1 MTASLILPPKIQY
14 NIFMNAQ
21 PAAQFLLHSKTEI
34 LRILRSL
41 LKQRA
46 TIYAALENGQASLVT
61 VLLLVDSDRELIALD
76 YSPHPKTNERVLEAK
91 KLFCRSKLDQLEVKF
106 SLSEIK
112 PAHLQSQPVFCAPFP
127 QSLYYPQK
135 RQFYRLT
142 LSLPLKGIV
151 KLADGA
157 EVPLEVI
164 DLGIGG
170 VGLIDRTGKVPWTQD
185 SVYAFR
191 LFLPPGEVA
200 CALKVRSLLALN
212 PGLRIGCAF
221 VNLSPSQAML
231 IQRFLNQEQIKLKK
245 LLPERP

>member
-1 MTASLILPPKIQY
+1 MDVQ
-14 NIFMNAQ
+14 NAE
-21 PAAQFLLHSKTEI
+21 QFLLHSKTEI

-46 TIYAALENGQASLVT
+46 TIYAALENSQASLVT
-61 VLLLVDSDRELIALD
+61 LLLLVDSDRELVALD
-76 YSPHPKTNERVLEAK
+76 YGQNPKTNERVLEAK

-106 SLSEIK
+106 ALSEVK
-112 PAHLQSQPVFCAPFP
+112 PAQFQGQLVFCAPIP
-127 QSLYYPQK
+127 KSLYYPQK

-142 LSLPLKGIV
+142 LSLPLKCTV
-151 KLADGA
+151 SLADGS
-157 EVPLEVI
+157 EVSLEVI

-170 VGLIDRTGKVPWTQD
+170 VGLIDRLGKAPLTQD

-191 LFLPPGEVA
+191 VFLPEAGEVA

-221 VNLSPSQAML
+221 VNLKPSQAML
-231 IQRFLNQEQIKLKK
+231 IQRFLNQEQIKLKQT
-245 LLPERP
+245 LPERL